1 MGIPVKGRHTLRHRV
16 SRKLLRPLNPQTNA
30 HSLQQQLDAKPRLS
44 RSNAFRLDRS
54 NEYKDETKENKTAHS
69 TNDDSRVDKKRPAG
83 LSSFSRKQK
92 KKKKNKKKVK
102 TTQQ

>member
-16 SRKLLRPLNPQTNA
+16 SRKLLRPLNPQTSA
-30 HSLQQQLDAKPRLS
+30 HSLQQQIDAKPRLS

-54 NEYKDETKENKTAHS
+54 KEYKDETKENKAAHS
-69 TNDDSRVDKKRPAG
+69 TNGDSRVDKRTPA
-83 LSSFSRKQK
+83 SSSRKQK